1 MLGDEQMKMFY
12 VTVLI
17 WGSMA
22 GITLARDKPCQP
34 RRHARIPAIKRLDY
48 YKARK
53 KLFAAGW
60 KPLRTKSS
68 TSPDISEG
76 NGPLFWG
83 RGYTEIEA
91 CSGTGMGYC
100 SFLFKDVYGNRLRV
114 TTEGEERPSENLHAG
129 VVSYR
134 FVCD

>member
-1 MLGDEQMKMFY
+1 MKMFCIA
-12 VTVLI
+12 VLI
-17 WGSMA
+17 WVSTA
-22 GITLARDKPCQP
+22 GITLAQDKPCHP
-34 RRHARIPAIKRLDY
+34 HRHVRIPAIKGHDY

-53 KLFAAGW
+53 RLFAAGW

-114 TTEGEERPSENLHAG
+114 ITEGEERPKEKLRAG
-129 VVSYR
+129 VVGYR
-134 FVCD
+134 FVCE